1 IPSGAGRP
9 ISMEIGKR
17 RTARLLLC
25 ALLLSSVAACGGRR
39 AALREGPP
47 LPPATG
53 PKVAIAPLENRSND
67 IDASGIIRSA
77 FAAEIARRGWTL
89 EPTEE
94 SDRALREKMGINY
107 GGQLAST
114 TPEQV
119 CRALGVEG
127 VFYGEVREWNKTTTG
142 IFNQVTVTASFE
154 LYDRDGTRV
163 WEGSDTQSKA
173 NVPHGG
179 RDIGAE
185 IAVHALGNLR
195 LNPMTPYG
203 QADPP
208 PGPRPRD
215 MEGRSKGPHRDA
227 RAEEAG
233 SGHPVPGQ
241 ERLRARPSRRGG
253 PGHSDERTPQARP
266 LHPRFA
272 GG

>member
-1 IPSGAGRP
+1 
-9 ISMEIGKR
+9 MEIGKR
-17 RTARLLLC
+17 RTAGLLLC

-77 FAAEIARRGWTL
+77 FAAEIARRGWNL

-142 IFNQVTVTASFE
+142 IYNHVTVTASFE

-163 WEGSDTQSKA
+163 WEGSDTQSKV

-185 IAVHALGNLR
+185 IAVHALGNLL

-203 QADPP
+203 QAVARNIAGKLPS
-208 PGPRPRD
+208 GLLA
-215 MEGRSKGPHRDA
+215 GREAAAAQDNTTQDA
-227 RAEEAG
+227 VTPAE
-233 SGHPVPGQ
+233 
-241 ERLRARPSRRGG
+241 RGG
-253 PGHSDERTPQARP
+253 TR
-266 LHPRFA
+266 
-272 GG
+272 